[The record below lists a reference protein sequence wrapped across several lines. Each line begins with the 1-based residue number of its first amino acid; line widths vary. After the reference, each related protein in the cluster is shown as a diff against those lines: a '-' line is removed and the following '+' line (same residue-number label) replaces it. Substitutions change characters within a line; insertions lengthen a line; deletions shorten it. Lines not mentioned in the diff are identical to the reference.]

1 MTRKEELLEVC
12 YKEYYMY
19 GSIMQGIIKKN
30 ILDALIDKITDDKL
44 LVKGSC
50 LFKTDYITHSELF
63 IYNLDRFI
71 YFFKHKLI
79 IEEGE
84 SRYILELILSSKFS
98 KILLEKTF
106 CFDNNYIK
114 HYDIEYKKILCDN
127 FYKNIKCLKA
137 SFSSFFAEAQIDVD
151 QKRLG
156 GNNLNKVYRL
166 LCDMVNCKRNDV
178 HYLFADVDDWSNQY
192 AKINYY
198 ALMWEALIKEY
209 ESKHMYL
216 DKLEI

>member
-106 CFDNNYIK
+106 CFDNDYIK